1 MNEPCIHLKIKGKK
15 TQNLKRLEKDSQGQ
29 KLKSKKKKKQHIVE
43 YINREENTQ
52 GSSRVG
58 SLMGYKSSC

>member
-1 MNEPCIHLKIKGKK
+1 MNHAFISKLREKKPKPKEIRKRQSGTKTKI
-15 TQNLKRLEKDSQGQ
+15 
-29 KLKSKKKKKQHIVE
+29 KKKKKQQIVE